1 MIQKTGKR
9 LKTDFTQI
17 FSPCPKKS
25 ELPKI
30 WGGCS
35 PHRPP
40 PGPYAYDRNPTKP
53 AGLIRIT
60 TCDSLD

>member
-9 LKTDFTQI
+9 LKTGLTQI

-40 PGPYAYDRNPTKP
+40 PP
-53 AGLIRIT
+53 ARTPMIEIPQNRLV
-60 TCDSLD
+60 